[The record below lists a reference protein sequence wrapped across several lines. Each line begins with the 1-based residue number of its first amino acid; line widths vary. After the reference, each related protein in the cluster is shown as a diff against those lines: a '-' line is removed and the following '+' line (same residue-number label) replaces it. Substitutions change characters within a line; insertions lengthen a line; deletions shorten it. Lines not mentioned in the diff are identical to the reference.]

1 MNIVKM
7 FHYLNGFYI
16 VQVRGYMMEKLLNV
30 LHINKIY
37 AWDIKKDKTGALQ
50 LKLMRGS
57 LKKFLSLSE
66 KFKVDVKIVS
76 EKGLPHFIK
85 LIVKKKSFAFGCFF
99 LFILFVFASSLVLKI
114 EIPVDYSM
122 NKEQII
128 SSLNKAGI
136 KTGRIRYLIDY
147 DEVKR
152 QFLIDNPEFT
162 YIGIEMQG
170 TKAKIELY
178 SAVKPQLIT
187 NYSTPADI
195 VAGKDGEIVKILTIR
210 GTAIVKKG
218 DKVNKGDVL
227 ISGNEKMLAGL
238 SETDVYQR
246 ATGSVNAN
254 VEYIFNDIPVNIL
267 TPKEGCEF
275 IEKKTVSFS
284 KYSFDFI
291 KNNSSDLIEYSSSIK
306 NFYFFDFKLPIS
318 ITSKI
323 LYNKSDGVI
332 KSEDKIINDV
342 IEYVRN
348 NNLLAKDFQ
357 IINVNIDKTGQ
368 YMDSNLYTVKI
379 TGIEDIAEIKY
390 IN

>member
-1 MNIVKM
+1 
-7 FHYLNGFYI
+7 
-16 VQVRGYMMEKLLNV
+16 MMEKLLNV

-76 EKGLPHFIK
+76 ERGLPHFLK
-85 LIVKKKSFAFGCFF
+85 LIVKKKSFALGCVF
-99 LFILFVFASSLVLKI
+99 LFILLAFSSSLVLKI

-128 SSLNKAGI
+128 SALNKAGI
-136 KTGRIRYLIDY
+136 KIGQVRYLIDY

-152 QFLIDNPEFT
+152 QFLINNPEFT
-162 YIGIEMQG
+162 YIGIQMQG

-178 SAVKPQLIT
+178 SSIKPQLIT
-187 NYSTPADI
+187 DYSTPADI
-195 VAGKDGEIVKILTIR
+195 VAGKDGEILKILTIR
-210 GTAIVKKG
+210 GTAMVKKG
-218 DKVNKGDVL
+218 DKVKKGDIL
-227 ISGNEKMLAGL
+227 ISGNDKMLVGM
-238 SETDVYQR
+238 SETNVYQR
-246 ATGSVNAN
+246 ATGSVKAN

-267 TPKEGCEF
+267 QPKEGCKF
-275 IEKKTVSFS
+275 IKNKTVIFS
-284 KYSFDFI
+284 KFSFDFI
-291 KNNSSDLIEYSSSIK
+291 NSNSADLIEYDSSIK
-306 NFYFFDFKLPIS
+306 NFYFFNLKLPIS
-318 ITSKI
+318 IESKI
-323 LYNKSDGVI
+323 LYNKNDGVI

-348 NNLLAKDFQ
+348 NNLLAKDVS

-379 TGIEDIAEIKY
+379 TGTEDIAEIKY